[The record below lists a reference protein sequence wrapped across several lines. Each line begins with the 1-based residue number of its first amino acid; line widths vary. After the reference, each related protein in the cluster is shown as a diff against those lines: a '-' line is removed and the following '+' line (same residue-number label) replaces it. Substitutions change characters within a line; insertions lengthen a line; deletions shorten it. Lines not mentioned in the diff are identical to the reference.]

1 MTTVLTSKLD
11 TINFESKAEKIKH
24 ELSSLVSVDI
34 SQITIKRND
43 TMKVKIDEIL
53 SSLENTNYALVIGK
67 GDSIA
72 KLVSIVEIVKKK
84 KDSLKQ
90 YNKLS
95 SITEV
100 LKTKSTSDQKDQES
114 ALLEAAGH
122 TKVQE
127 KAILS
132 VLLAGEEKLNNR
144 DLEESGW
151 NAQ

>member
-11 TINFESKAEKIKH
+11 TVSFESKTQNIKN
-24 ELSSLVSVDI
+24 ELSQLVSVDI
-34 SQITIKRND
+34 SRITIKRND

-53 SSLENTNYALVIGK
+53 SSLESTSHILVIGK
-67 GDSIA
+67 GDAIA
-72 KLVSIVEIVKKK
+72 KLVSIVEIVKQK

-95 SITEV
+95 LITEI
-100 LKTKSTSDQKDQES
+100 LKTKSTSEQKAQES
-114 ALLEAAGH
+114 ALIEAAGH

-127 KAILS
+127 KVILS
-132 VLLAGEEKLNNR
+132 VLLCGEVKLDSRN
-144 DLEESGW
+144 LEENGW